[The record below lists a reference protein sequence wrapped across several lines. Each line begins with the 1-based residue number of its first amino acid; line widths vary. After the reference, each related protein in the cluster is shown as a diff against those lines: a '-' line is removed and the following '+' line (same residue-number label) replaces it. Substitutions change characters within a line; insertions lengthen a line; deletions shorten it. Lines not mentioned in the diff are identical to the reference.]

1 MGKMLIEI
9 RKGIAI
15 GLLVISFY
23 GITAYI
29 YDSKIKYR
37 EINGYKY
44 KWSENKKSTFIKRNL
59 GYEKRFSK
67 TASPEERE
75 KGLKNEYCNAVRE
88 IKKVDRKIVPGTN
101 IPFKK
106 ATYMQVEDA
115 YKEYLQ
121 KIAQI
126 RQILAYN
133 INFESDIKC
142 KYEETKWNEK
152 NRMYKTWFFYSSEI
166 YDYYSK

>member
-1 MGKMLIEI
+1 MLIEI

-15 GLLVISFY
+15 GLQVISFY

-44 KWSENKKSTFIKRNL
+44 KWSENKKSTFIRRNL